1 MRRKIIGA
9 LLALIA
15 TAALGHTISPYRL
28 QTGPTGAPIIVPSVT
43 GAVIPPPPFVPQVSA
58 LPNVLYSLDAAM
70 PFATTAVVS
79 GTPGFQI
86 DTSGNVLAASLPEN
100 LVLNHGFG
108 ESLLVPDG
116 WSPGRPTLRD
126 TPSQVNSGYEA
137 FNVPLTAA
145 KRIVQTSQSSDRF
158 FAMRMLTPNAG
169 ELFRILTGTL
179 GVKAYGANGTDCA
192 LRIEVNLGSA
202 TGSEA
207 SGPLTVCG
215 QRQIIEFV
223 SDNVAGTITLLRN
236 GTATLTTP
244 VGQVNAWVPD
254 SAQLF
259 NSCHCEVAWHEQTL
273 GLGTVIQRQAEMT
286 RLLAIYPVDGVVTP
300 ISFGPTVAQAP
311 IAIDLQSDFL
321 TTVNIPKAGGNGVP
335 YPLSTAITLPTPLTF
350 EAGATQVFGAVFGT
364 AVPNANITTTQ
375 QVYDTFWTTTM
386 EGNYNLAIGSPMD
399 TGQGN
404 NNTFAAVLRTY
415 PIGSVN
421 NLHVIAADGMHLR
434 ARCSANGTDCRPGKV
449 YAGGVIL
456 SQLAIRPGMTVKVR
470 RKTPKGNHSWFST
483 WVFSINQ
490 GIPPVGTTDLF
501 SPAAQAV
508 RHDCGQASVTGIA
521 NCMEND
527 LDDNFSR
534 FGSGTPTGFQ
544 INHGSPD
551 IYGTAWERGKFPH
564 LSYGAN
570 ADGYTTKLNAGPDY
584 LVTPIDQTA
593 TMNDLILSWM
603 PDGTTYLFLNNKVV
617 IKGYLDFTK
626 SVAYMEGGIQ
636 KYVGMQLMIQNA
648 AIPGF
653 SPGASTAVDN
663 DGLGID
669 GWAGVIEQ
677 IGIWQGN
684 IATPKNYF
692 ASTTNA
698 YAGVT
703 GDPVIPAW
711 QTWTF
716 GTPSDEGAPDH
727 HISIRVNRGD
737 GSPENSPLVLL
748 GLSTSS
754 TVPPSCKGGLN
765 ASATCYGATTYYN
778 NGLGPGLANWVSYR
792 WGPAVIP
799 ALPRGTY
806 YFWVQT
812 PDGADHLASTT
823 PYVK

>member
-15 TAALGHTISPYRL
+15 IAA
-28 QTGPTGAPIIVPSVT
+28 
-43 GAVIPPPPFVPQVSA
+43 
-58 LPNVLYSLDAAM
+58 
-70 PFATTAVVS
+70 
-79 GTPGFQI
+79 
-86 DTSGNVLAASLPEN
+86 
-100 LVLNHGFG
+100 FG
-108 ESLLVPDG
+108 
-116 WSPGRPTLRD
+116 
-126 TPSQVNSGYEA
+126 Q
-137 FNVPLTAA
+137 
-145 KRIVQTSQSSDRF
+145 
-158 FAMRMLTPNAG
+158 
-169 ELFRILTGTL
+169 
-179 GVKAYGANGTDCA
+179 
-192 LRIEVNLGSA
+192 
-202 TGSEA
+202 
-207 SGPLTVCG
+207 
-215 QRQIIEFV
+215 
-223 SDNVAGTITLLRN
+223 
-236 GTATLTTP
+236 
-244 VGQVNAWVPD
+244 
-254 SAQLF
+254 
-259 NSCHCEVAWHEQTL
+259 
-273 GLGTVIQRQAEMT
+273 
-286 RLLAIYPVDGVVTP
+286 
-300 ISFGPTVAQAP
+300 TVAQAP
-311 IAIDLQSDFL
+311 IAIDPQSDFL

-335 YPLSTAITLPTPLTF
+335 YPLSTAITLPKPLTF

-375 QVYDTFWTTTM
+375 QVYNTFWTTTM

-421 NLHVIAADGMHLR
+421 NLHVVAADGLHLR
-434 ARCSANGTDCRPGKV
+434 ARCSSNGTDCRPGKV
-449 YAGGVIL
+449 YSAGIVL
-456 SQLAIRPGMTVKVR
+456 SQLAIRPGTVTKIR
-470 RKTPKGNHSWFST
+470 RKMPAGKHSWFSS
-483 WVFSINQ
+483 WLWSINQ

-501 SPAAQAV
+501 SAGGKAV
-508 RHDCGQASVTGIA
+508 RHDCGQASA
-521 NCMEND
+521 NGSGACMEID
-527 LDDNFSR
+527 LDDGFPR
-534 FGSGTPTGFQ
+534 FGEGTPVGFA
-544 INHGSPD
+544 IDHGPVD
-551 IYGTAWERGKFPH
+551 QYGATWERGKFPH
-564 LSYGAN
+564 ISYMAGAN
-570 ADGYTTKLNAGPDY
+570 GYLRKAGNPNY
-584 LVTPIDQTA
+584 LQVPTDQSA
-593 TMNDLILSWM
+593 GMNDLIMDWR
-603 PDGTTYLFLNNKVV
+603 PDGTVNMFLNNKLV
-617 IKGYLDFTK
+617 IKSYLDYTK
-626 SVAYMEGGIQ
+626 SVAYVENGVL

-684 IATPKNYF
+684 IATPENYF

-703 GDPVIPAW
+703 GDPVVPAR

-765 ASATCYGATTYYN
+765 APATCYGATKYYN

-799 ALPRGTY
+799 ALPPGTY